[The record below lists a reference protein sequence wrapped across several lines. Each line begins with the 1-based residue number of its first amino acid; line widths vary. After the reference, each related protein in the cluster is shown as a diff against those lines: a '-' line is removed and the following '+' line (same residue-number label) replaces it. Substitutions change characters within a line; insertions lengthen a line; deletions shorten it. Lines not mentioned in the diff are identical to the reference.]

1 MAHKKHKN
9 VIDNYENL
17 YPMVSLIDESKTIY
31 VIEKLEI
38 HLHTSQIKLLKEAK
52 KHSKAHH
59 KRARTKQY
67 QKLLKEPV
75 KKPASRP
82 ARTPEAREKQLIS
95 LAYDL
100 AEERLREGTATS
112 AEVVHFLKLG
122 SLKERQELELNKKK
136 MELMTA
142 KTEALQSAKKV
153 EELYGAAIEAMRRYS
168 GVGID
173 AEFDDEEYE

>member
-1 MAHKKHKN
+1 MGRPK
-9 VIDNYENL
+9 VIREN
-17 YPMVSLIDESKTIY
+17 
-31 VIEKLEI
+31 
-38 HLHTSQIKLLKEAK
+38 SQ
-52 KHSKAHH
+52 
-59 KRARTKQY
+59 
-67 QKLLKEPV
+67 
-75 KKPASRP
+75 KPASPP

-100 AEERLREGTATS
+100 AEERLRAGTATS

-136 MELMTA
+136 IDLMVA

-168 GVGID
+168 GASVGM
-173 AEFDDEEYE
+173 EFDEDDPDIY